1 MICVILC
8 YDDNGIFLPCTE
20 VPSYSSEVELSTLV
34 LEQSK
39 KIERKYSDLLGGD
52 ISILGLSSFSRT
64 SVLLDYITWE
74 RVVKKKLNI

>member
-8 YDDNGIFLPCTE
+8 CDDNGIFLPCTE

-34 LEQSK
+34 LEQSE
-39 KIERKYSDLLGGD
+39 KIKRKYSDVSRGD

-74 RVVKKKLNI
+74 RVV